1 MDLSVAQYCLTIGF
15 AVAVLTVAGADTGS
29 SAASR
34 KPNITKA
41 PHASQQQ
48 TVKLRY
54 YGGPKSP
61 MYP

>member
-15 AVAVLTVAGADTGS
+15 AVAVLTVADTGS

-34 KPNITKA
+34 KPNITKV
-41 PHASQQQ
+41 PHATQQQ